1 MYIFYS
7 TSVYYT
13 LYRKEKESKAKIKN
27 IKNAKI
33 SNIDFN

>member
-7 TSVYYT
+7 TSVYYS
-13 LYRKEKESKAKIKN
+13 LNRKEKESKAKKN